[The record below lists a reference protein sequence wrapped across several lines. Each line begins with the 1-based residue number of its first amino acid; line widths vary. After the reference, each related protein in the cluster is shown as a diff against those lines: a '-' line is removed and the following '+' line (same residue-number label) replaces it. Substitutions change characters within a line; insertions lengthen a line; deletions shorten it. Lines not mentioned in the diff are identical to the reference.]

1 MALTINSA
9 VRRGASMSTATPLLW
24 VSRDVLGMTGT
35 KFGSHY
41 HFAETNWANQPAVG
55 VAR

>member
-9 VRRGASMSTATPLLW
+9 VRCGASMSMSTATPLLW

-41 HFAETNWANQPAVG
+41 H
-55 VAR
+55 